1 MKRSITAF
9 LLLTVLF
16 AAGCKS
22 KTALDSNGV
31 PQTLTIAVFGG
42 EDPKMIK
49 EMYVPIRDYLS
60 KKLNMPV
67 EMLFTTD
74 YTAVIEALKSKKA
87 HMAVLSP
94 FSYIIAT
101 RATQITPIV
110 VLAYNGVPFSYQ
122 SVLITS
128 SQSNIKTIA
137 DLKANAKKLTLCF
150 VDPASASGHLI
161 PRAYLTSIGLNP
173 DSAFKETMFAGGHL
187 ASVLSVKSRKVDV
200 GCTTTLVFGVMM
212 DKGLIKKDDINVLW
226 TSPPI
231 VSDPIVVINDLNKDL
246 IKKIQDAYLHM
257 DPVII
262 HNYTK
267 VFLKD
272 TLTRS
277 FMVGNDTMYNGLR
290 RIANGVKDLKQNN

>member
-9 LLLTVLF
+9 LLLIVLL
-16 AAGCKS
+16 ATGCKS

-31 PQTLTIAVFGG
+31 PQTLVLAVFGG
-42 EDPKMIK
+42 EDPKMMK
-49 EMYVPIRDYLS
+49 EMNIPIRDYLS
-60 KKLNMPV
+60 KKLKMPV
-67 EMLFTTD
+67 ELLFTTD

-128 SQSNIKTIA
+128 SKNNIKTIP

-161 PRAYLTSIGLNP
+161 PRAYLNSIGLNP

-187 ASVLSVKSRKVDV
+187 ASVLSVKSQKVDV
-200 GCTTTLVFGVMM
+200 GCTTSMVFGIMI
-212 DKGLIKKDDINVLW
+212 DKGLLKKGDIRVLW

-231 VSDPIVVINDLNKDL
+231 VSDPVVVINDLNKDL
-246 IKKIQDAYLHM
+246 IKKIQQAYLHM
-257 DPVII
+257 DPAIL

-290 RIANGVKDLKQNN
+290 KIANGVKDLKQNN

>member
-1 MKRSITAF
+1 
-9 LLLTVLF
+9 
-16 AAGCKS
+16 
-22 KTALDSNGV
+22 
-31 PQTLTIAVFGG
+31 
-42 EDPKMIK
+42 
-49 EMYVPIRDYLS
+49 
-60 KKLNMPV
+60 MPV

-110 VLAYNGVPFSYQ
+110 VLAYNGVPFSYK

-128 SQSNIKTIA
+128 GKSNIKDIA

-161 PRAYLTSIGLNP
+161 PRAYLNSIGLNP

-187 ASVLSVKSRKVDV
+187 ASVLSVKSGKVDI
-200 GCTTTLVFGVMM
+200 GCTTSMVFDVMA
-212 DKGLIKKDDINVLW
+212 DKGLIKKGDIRVLW
-226 TSPPI
+226 TSPAI
-231 VSDPIVVINDLNKDL
+231 VSDPVVVINDLNKDL
-246 IKKIQDAYLHM
+246 TKKIQDAYLHM
-257 DPVII
+257 DPSII

-267 VFLKD
+267 VYLKD

-277 FMVGNDTMYNGLR
+277 FIVGQDSMYNGLR
-290 RIANGVKDLKQNN
+290 KIASGVKDLKQNIQ